1 MISISIEFGTTTR
14 SRCSAASGAVKEIWK
29 PAALAQMHKSFARD
43 IRSVLRVDA
52 HVIYRENSN
61 VWIRY
66 LVAYGVRC
74 EILN

>member
-1 MISISIEFGTTTR
+1 
-14 SRCSAASGAVKEIWK
+14 
-29 PAALAQMHKSFARD
+29 MHKSFARD

-66 LVAYGVRC
+66 LVGYGVRY
-74 EILN
+74 ENFKLSAITHTSTAA

>member
-1 MISISIEFGTTTR
+1 
-14 SRCSAASGAVKEIWK
+14 
-29 PAALAQMHKSFARD
+29 MHKSFARD

-66 LVAYGVRC
+66 LVGYGVRY
-74 EILN
+74 ENFKLSAITHTSTAAQPNR